1 VKILVVDDDP
11 AMRLVASIA
20 LEQVGGFE
28 VLLAQG
34 GLEAIECARE
44 NKPDAILMDLVMPD
58 VDGPD
63 VLQTLRQH
71 ESTDKIPIIFH
82 TAKTDPSEVRDML
95 ALGAKGVIGKPF
107 DPAALAEE
115 IERILES

>member
-1 VKILVVDDDP
+1 MMIRRCVSSP
-11 AMRLVASIA
+11 RLPSNRLAGSRFCSRREASRQ
-20 LEQVGGFE
+20 LN
-28 VLLAQG
+28 AQ
-34 GLEAIECARE
+34 RQ

-63 VLQTLRQH
+63 VLQTLRKH

-82 TAKTDPSEVRDML
+82 TAKTDPSEVRGML